1 MIIIKIFNGFIDLKE
16 EDVKMLEELKTFV
29 AVIEYNSFTKAAEN
43 LNLSQPTV
51 SIHIKNLENYFD
63 TILIERS
70 IKQKN
75 IIITESGDFLY
86 KRAKEML
93 MLIENSIEEIKDK
106 SYSLKGHLK
115 IGASYTIGEYYLPK
129 LLKKYSKEY
138 PDVKIEVVIKN
149 TSSICKDVKDF
160 KLDIGL
166 IEGLSTRF
174 DFIKEYFSEDR
185 MVLMTPYGHPL
196 AAEDFSIE
204 KLQNQRWICRE
215 EGSGTRE
222 YLNMFLTANKIVP
235 KNIMVMGSNYSIKEA
250 VRNNIGITLISNYV
264 AEEAKKS
271 KEVSV
276 IEIDQSYRRHF
287 SYILNSSI
295 SISKA
300 TKAFI
305 EKIKNN

>member
-1 MIIIKIFNGFIDLKE
+1 MIIIKIFNDYTDLKK

-29 AVIEYNSFTKAAEN
+29 AVVEYNSFTKAAEN

-51 SIHIKNLENYFD
+51 SVHIKNLESYFN

-75 IIITESGDFLY
+75 MVITESGDFLY
-86 KRAKEML
+86 KRAKEILML
-93 MLIENSIEEIKDK
+93 MESSIEEINNT
-106 SYSLKGHLK
+106 SHSLKGHLK

-129 LLKKYSKEY
+129 LLKEYSKEY

-149 TSSICKDVKDF
+149 TSDICKGVEDF

-174 DFIKEYFSEDR
+174 DFVKEYFSKDR
-185 MVLMTPYGHPL
+185 MVLMVPYEHPL
-196 AAEDFSIE
+196 ASEGFSIE

-222 YLNMFLTANKIVP
+222 YLNMFLTANEIIP

-250 VRNNIGITLISNYV
+250 VRNDLGITLISNYV
-264 AEEAKKS
+264 AEEAEKN
-271 KEVSV
+271 KEVSI
-276 IEIDQSYRRHF
+276 IELDQSYRRHF